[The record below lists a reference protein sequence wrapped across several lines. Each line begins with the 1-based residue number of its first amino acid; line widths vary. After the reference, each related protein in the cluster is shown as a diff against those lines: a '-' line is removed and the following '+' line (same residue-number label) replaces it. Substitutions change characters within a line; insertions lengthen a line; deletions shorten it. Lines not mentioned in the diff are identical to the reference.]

1 MSLAAEVLASEILAV
16 CVEAAQ
22 AAGAILIEGLERTD
36 MEVVQKS
43 ERTSI
48 VTWADVTAQAEIFRI
63 VHSHYPGAAIL
74 GEEGDAVGDD
84 AITFIVDP
92 LDGTSNYAHGIPFAC
107 TSIAARDADGVI
119 AGAVFEPFRRELFT
133 ASRGGGAFLNGKRL
147 AVSSTS
153 SVAKALVCTGLQSDE
168 PEHIAGHLKR
178 LNAMYTHGR
187 GARQLGSP
195 ALCMAYIAAG
205 RIDAF
210 FERDATYAWDVAAG
224 SLLIAE
230 AGGTATELADGA
242 GGLNLFD
249 RNYANVLASNGQIHT
264 ELYELLAA
272 TGTL

>member
-1 MSLAAEVLASEILAV
+1 MTTPSATELLDV
-16 CVEAAQ
+16 CVEAAR
-22 AAGAILIEGLERTD
+22 AAGAILMEGLQRSD

-48 VTWADVTAQAEIFRI
+48 VTWADVTAQAEMFRI
-63 VHSHYPGAAIL
+63 IHSHYPGAAIL
-74 GEEGDAVGDD
+74 GEEGDAEGSG
-84 AITFIVDP
+84 AFTFIVDP

-107 TSIAARDADGVI
+107 TSIGVRDADGVA
-119 AGAVFEPFRRELFT
+119 AGAVFEPFRQEMFT
-133 ASRGGGAFLNGKRL
+133 ASRGGGAFLNGTRL
-147 AVSSTS
+147 SVSSTAS
-153 SVAKALVCTGLQSDE
+153 IAKALVCTGLQSDD
-168 PEHIAGHLKR
+168 PEQINGHVKR
-178 LNAMYTHGR
+178 LHAMYTHGR

-230 AGGTATELADGA
+230 AGGRATELADGRS
-242 GGLNLFD
+242 GLNLYD
-249 RNYANVLASNGQIHT
+249 RDYANVLATNGHIHHD
-264 ELYELLAA
+264 LHALLAA

>member
-195 ALCMAYIAAG
+195 ALCMAYIAA
-205 RIDAF
+205 
-210 FERDATYAWDVAAG
+210 TYAWDVAAG